1 MEASTDKPV
10 DVDRPSSAWRIHFR
24 KTPPMKDAE
33 MRRKSESLN
42 SELLVDAAKRSWMVF
57 VDEKVVVVVAV
68 VVLVAVYA
76 VVVIAVVVIAVA
88 VFALVAF
95 CWLLHFSPFPNC
107 PVY

>member
-42 SELLVDAAKRSWMVF
+42 SELLVDEAKGSWLFF
-57 VDEKVVVVVAV
+57 VDEKVVVVAV
-68 VVLVAVYA
+68 VALVAVYA
-76 VVVIAVVVIAVA
+76 VVVVIAVV